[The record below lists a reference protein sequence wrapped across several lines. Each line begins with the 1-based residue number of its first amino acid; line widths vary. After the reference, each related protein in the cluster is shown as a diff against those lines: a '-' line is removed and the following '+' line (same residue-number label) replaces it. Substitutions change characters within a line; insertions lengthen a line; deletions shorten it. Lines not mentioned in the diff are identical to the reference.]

1 MNYME
6 SRAKSGKKYIILF
19 FKKSEDQQLN
29 CAAEIRKNVNLKYQL
44 TPNQKGKLFG
54 VARTGL

>member
-1 MNYME
+1 ME
-6 SRAKSGKKYIILF
+6 SRAKSGKIHNHF